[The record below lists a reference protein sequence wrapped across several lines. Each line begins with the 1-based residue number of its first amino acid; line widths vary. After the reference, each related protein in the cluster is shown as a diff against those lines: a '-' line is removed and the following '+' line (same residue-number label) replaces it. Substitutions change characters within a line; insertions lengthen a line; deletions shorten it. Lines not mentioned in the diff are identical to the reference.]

1 MLRIALGL
9 LRCFE
14 PTLLRLDLVGL
25 SLFMKDLRDRQL
37 QTPAQRAQ
45 LLSSILGVSSV
56 TECSFRA
63 LDEEYARVATRRAT
77 LDYTPRVWRPNRRL
91 TQRSRGAAAATVGG
105 AAGRGED
112 PRAAGAGERAGAG
125 GEGAVAGGGGGV
137 SAGGGGAGGAG
148 GVQAAAAGA
157 GGDALLQRAV
167 RCAACQRRGAG
178 AQGLSLSAGRERAD
192 AAHRAGRGDH
202 EAAPGG
208 EGGARA
214 AAGGGQEAWE
224 RRLAP
229 M

>member
-77 LDYTPRVWRPNRRL
+77 LDYTPRAWRPNRRL

-105 AAGRGED
+105 APGRGED
-112 PRAAGAGERAGAG
+112 PRAAGAGERARAG

-137 SAGGGGAGGAG
+137 SAGG
-148 GVQAAAAGA
+148 
-157 GGDALLQRAV
+157 
-167 RCAACQRRGAG
+167 
-178 AQGLSLSAGRERAD
+178 
-192 AAHRAGRGDH
+192 
-202 EAAPGG
+202 
-208 EGGARA
+208 
-214 AAGGGQEAWE
+214 
-224 RRLAP
+224 
-229 M
+229 

>member
-77 LDYTPRVWRPNRRL
+77 LDYTPRAWRPNRPSHPEIA
-91 TQRSRGAAAATVGG
+91 RSCCGDSRRRGGTW
-105 AAGRGED
+105 GR
-112 PRAAGAGERAGAG
+112 
-125 GEGAVAGGGGGV
+125 
-137 SAGGGGAGGAG
+137 SAGSWSG
-148 GVQAAAAGA
+148 
-157 GGDALLQRAV
+157 
-167 RCAACQRRGAG
+167 
-178 AQGLSLSAGRERAD
+178 
-192 AAHRAGRGDH
+192 
-202 EAAPGG
+202 
-208 EGGARA
+208 
-214 AAGGGQEAWE
+214 
-224 RRLAP
+224 
-229 M
+229 